1 MGLRLKCPGC
11 QAKNPLSLRVCPAC
25 GRALDNLPPEQRVYV
40 IEPLGSAT
48 PPSSPPK
55 AAPAS
60 AGEPARAAKKAKGPK
75 KKKA

>member
-25 GRALDNLPPEQRVYV
+25 GRDLDNLPPEQRVYV

-60 AGEPARAAKKAKGPK
+60 AGGPAKAAKKAKGPK